1 MSFIVAIDGPAGTGK
16 GTMAGLLAKKY
27 KLVNI
32 DTGRQDNHRFGFAH
46 EQGLRGD
53 RS

>member
-16 GTMAGLLAKKY
+16 GTMAELLAKKY

-32 DTGRQDNHRFGFAH
+32 
-46 EQGLRGD
+46 
-53 RS
+53 